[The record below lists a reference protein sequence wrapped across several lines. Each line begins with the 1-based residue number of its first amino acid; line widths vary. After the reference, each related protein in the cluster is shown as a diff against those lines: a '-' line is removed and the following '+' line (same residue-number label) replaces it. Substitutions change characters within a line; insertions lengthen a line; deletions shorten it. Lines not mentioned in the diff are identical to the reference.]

1 MMRLADVERYA
12 EYTYHAHVLHR
23 GAQWPGFSV
32 ITAPGSGEWVA
43 VLIRKRDPATD
54 ELTECCDIKCGNAPL
69 AASHEDCLGSPHHM
83 HGFPWIGVRLGTD
96 CEPSVVRSLLSRAMQ
111 QASQHGAVVTL
122 VQPAL
127 FTETPIPRQEDIPH
141 RIRSMYQIYFRGDGS
156 PYQRWKNFYLMALC
170 MKDYEDDVPWDT
182 APTIPYPTYYDLSPK
197 AARGYFSWRAKV
209 RNGQYPT
216 APITFQR
223 IYQYE
228 LLNGIGS
235 TTAEGCLELMRRFDE
250 GYYQI
255 RPDEGQAR
263 NTLRWWMFGYAVMH
277 KLPAEPYQDVQLKKW
292 DQTLMALSDG
302 NDHEIC
308 QALAFLGNES
318 LLRSPVIAG
327 GVEEGE
333 HLFAE
338 AWRKMNAELRLFP
351 KCFGK
356 PKHSFWFPLGGA
368 LVNEKETFDAESYQL
383 NPFRSYQY
391 KHGKWIQT
399 AYNRMDADLQP
410 IRSLA
415 HAADRMFRSYL
426 KRGRALK
433 MKEDDGW
440 ACSCIQ
446 EVIDQDRKEKL
457 AASRPCITID
467 LSGLSQIRSDS
478 YETRDSLL
486 TESELED
493 VTDAPVPAA
502 GSSGTALDAPYLQVL
517 ATLLAGKDPGELLR
531 NHHLKPSMVADV
543 VNEAFLDRVGDT
555 VVTCEEDRLVLMED
569 YREDLRAILRNDR
582 A

>member
-1 MMRLADVERYA
+1 
-12 EYTYHAHVLHR
+12 
-23 GAQWPGFSV
+23 
-32 ITAPGSGEWVA
+32 
-43 VLIRKRDPATD
+43 
-54 ELTECCDIKCGNAPL
+54 
-69 AASHEDCLGSPHHM
+69 
-83 HGFPWIGVRLGTD
+83 
-96 CEPSVVRSLLSRAMQ
+96 
-111 QASQHGAVVTL
+111 
-122 VQPAL
+122 
-127 FTETPIPRQEDIPH
+127 
-141 RIRSMYQIYFRGDGS
+141 
-156 PYQRWKNFYLMALC
+156 
-170 MKDYEDDVPWDT
+170 
-182 APTIPYPTYYDLSPK
+182 
-197 AARGYFSWRAKV
+197 
-209 RNGQYPT
+209 
-216 APITFQR
+216 
-223 IYQYE
+223 
-228 LLNGIGS
+228 
-235 TTAEGCLELMRRFDE
+235 
-250 GYYQI
+250 
-255 RPDEGQAR
+255 
-263 NTLRWWMFGYAVMH
+263 MFGYAVMH

-415 HAADRMFRSYL
+415 HAADRMFRSLL

-569 YREDLRAILRNDR
+569 YREDLRAILKNDR